1 MTTEQKK
8 LLASTSLLIMLITV
22 ATAFMFGYHVG
33 YDKALT
39 SGGTIIQTEVET
51 RIDTIR
57 IEKPVYV
64 DRYFRDSV
72 IVVVKDTIRVHDTT
86 YMCLPR
92 EHKVYMD
99 SMYRAVVSGI
109 EPKLDSI
116 EVYNPTSVV
125 TIETLRPSKQRSR
138 WSISLH
144 AGYGIC
150 PTGLTPTISAGVSY
164 SLFYLGR

>member
-1 MTTEQKK
+1 MTNKDAIIVFSV
-8 LLASTSLLIMLITV
+8 LAGALVFICGFALGSNRHFEGENTSLKT
-22 ATAFMFGYHVG
+22 
-33 YDKALT
+33 K
-39 SGGTIIQTEVET
+39 VET

-72 IVVVKDTIRVHDTT
+72 IVAVKDTILVHDTT
-86 YMCLPR
+86 YMYLPR
-92 EHKVYMD
+92 EHRVYMD
-99 SMYRAVVSGI
+99 SMYRAIVSGI
-109 EPKLDSI
+109 EPRLDSI
-116 EVYNPTSVV
+116 EVYNPTSIV